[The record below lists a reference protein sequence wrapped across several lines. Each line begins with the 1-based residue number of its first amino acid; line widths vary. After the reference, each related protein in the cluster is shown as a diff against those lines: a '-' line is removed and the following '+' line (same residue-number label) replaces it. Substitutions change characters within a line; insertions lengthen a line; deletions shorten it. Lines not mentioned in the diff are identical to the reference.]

1 MSSNKDI
8 CKIVAFKCLKKQLD
22 LWFYMLLSR
31 VLTLSQIL
39 KKLQQRQK
47 WHNVHFLRFLQEIC
61 ILCDLAPWDYKS
73 QVWNNS
79 SDVTTDKTHYVMTVW
94 LVFWS
99 KRVCNALLRPS
110 PVIGGRSGGD
120 RDAIHT
126 VTLYHQNDFNIYKES
141 PSCLFDSRHHMN
153 ALRLSVTSRE
163 TKTKCFHRERTV
175 KLEEEEKKKE
185 GQTHPVVAPHSS
197 GITSEER
204 DIIFAS
210 LTMDFCRRKRR
221 SALRL
226 RESERF
232 IHEVRGVDIKQRR
245 LIVMFHPRE

>member
-1 MSSNKDI
+1 MSKKTTRPLILYAVEPCTYIIPDI
-8 CKIVAFKCLKKQLD
+8 KETTAAADMTQCAFFCIFFCRNLHFM
-22 LWFYMLLSR
+22 WFGAPR
-31 VLTLSQIL
+31 
-39 KKLQQRQK
+39 
-47 WHNVHFLRFLQEIC
+47 NV
-61 ILCDLAPWDYKS
+61 WDYKS

-99 KRVCNALLRPS
+99 KRVWNALIRPS
-110 PVIGGRSGGD
+110 PVIGGRSGGG

-126 VTLYHQNDFNIYKES
+126 VTPYHQNDFNIYKES
-141 PSCLFDSRHHMN
+141 PSCLFDSQHHMN
-153 ALRLSVTSRE
+153 ALWLSVTSRE

-232 IHEVRGVDIKQRR
+232 IHEVRGVDIKRRR

>member
-79 SDVTTDKTHYVMTVW
+79 SDATTDKTHYVMTVW

-99 KRVCNALLRPS
+99 KRVCNALIRPS

-141 PSCLFDSRHHMN
+141 PSRLFDSRHHMN

-175 KLEEEEKKKE
+175 KLEEEKGKKKVKHILWLRCIHRE
-185 GQTHPVVAPHSS
+185 SHRRREISS
-197 GITSEER
+197 SPPLRWISAGGR
-204 DIIFAS
+204 DVQLSDSAS
-210 LTMDFCRRKRR
+210 LRDLFMK
-221 SALRL
+221 
-226 RESERF
+226 SEAS
-232 IHEVRGVDIKQRR
+232 ISNGDV
-245 LIVMFHPRE
+245 

>member
-79 SDVTTDKTHYVMTVW
+79 SDATTDKTHYVMTVW

-99 KRVCNALLRPS
+99 KRVCNALIRPS

-141 PSCLFDSRHHMN
+141 PSRLFDSRHHMN

-175 KLEEEEKKKE
+175 KLEEEKGKKKVKHILWLRRIHRE
-185 GQTHPVVAPHSS
+185 SHRRREISS
-197 GITSEER
+197 SPPLRWISAGGR
-204 DIIFAS
+204 DVQLSDSAS
-210 LTMDFCRRKRR
+210 LRDLFMK
-221 SALRL
+221 
-226 RESERF
+226 SEAS
-232 IHEVRGVDIKQRR
+232 ISNGDV
-245 LIVMFHPRE
+245 